1 MTGVVERCIQEPPVT
16 RVDPSATLSGPSST
30 GPDPSAGGLVP
41 SATGLDWTDGGAHRA
56 ANWHSENQSAPPG
69 QVIVVSDDI
78 TADAAYRQARTGTG
92 LLWRGDYHNGRQLLQ
107 AMDRRFKR
115 HSARRG
121 SGKRG
126 GDRQGADGRSAGRH
140 GVDQADGR
148 RNGGAEAFEAQRR
161 YIADRARL
169 LGALIVELDDDYRL
183 NLRRAPDVSLA
194 CKAAYGP
201 STGPMCVSMT
211 ELNGV
216 LSAYQWQLK
225 GVAIPALGEDIH
237 PRYGVFSPIRGE
249 YVDLVAQTPLPDS
262 STDSSAPPDTAFD
275 LGTGTGVLAAVL
287 LRRGVSR
294 VVATDINPRAVVC
307 ARENL
312 ERLGLSR
319 TAEVVEAD
327 LFPQGRADLVVC
339 NPPWLPAR
347 PTSAL
352 EAGIYD
358 PGSDVLH
365 RFIDGLAAHLSP
377 AGEGWL
383 ILSDLAEHLG
393 LRTREALLERFAEAG
408 LRVHDRHDT
417 TPRHPRASDTE
428 DELHKARGAEVTSLW
443 RLRRSS

>member
-1 MTGVVERCIQEPPVT
+1 MTEPGS
-16 RVDPSATLSGPSST
+16 SATALGWT
-30 GPDPSAGGLVP
+30 EDGAQR
-41 SATGLDWTDGGAHRA
+41 SAT
-56 ANWHSENQSAPPG
+56 WHSENQSAAPA
-69 QVIVVSDDI
+69 QVTVISDDI
-78 TADAAYRQARTGTG
+78 AADAAYRLARSGTG

-115 HSARRG
+115 HSARHG
-121 SGKRG
+121 GGKHGAGKRAGRKLGNPGG
-126 GDRQGADGRSAGRH
+126 GDAG
-140 GVDQADGR
+140 GPSDA
-148 RNGGAEAFEAQRR
+148 GGLDVAAAFQAQRR
-161 YIADRARL
+161 YIAQRARL
-169 LGALIVELDDDYRL
+169 LGALIVELDGDYLL

-194 CKAAYGP
+194 CEAAYGP
-201 STGPMCVSMT
+201 STGPMCVSLT

-249 YVDLVAQTPLPDS
+249 YVDLVAQTPFPES
-262 STDSSAPPDTAFD
+262 GTGSSSAPKSPTSTSSAPKTAFD

-287 LRRGVSR
+287 LRRGVER
-294 VVATDINPRAVVC
+294 VVATDINPRAVTC
-307 ARENL
+307 AQENL
-312 ERLGLSR
+312 DRLGLASS
-319 TAEVVEAD
+319 AEVVKAD
-327 LFPQGRADLVVC
+327 LFPQGRADLIVC

-377 AGEGWL
+377 SGEGWL
-383 ILSDLAEHLG
+383 ILSDLAERLG
-393 LRTREALLERFAEAG
+393 LRTREELLERITAAR

-417 TPRHPRASDTE
+417 TPRHPRASDPG
-428 DELHKARGAEVTSLW
+428 DELHRARSAEVTSLW
-443 RLRRSS
+443 RIRLSD

>member
-1 MTGVVERCIQEPPVT
+1 MTEPGS
-16 RVDPSATLSGPSST
+16 SATALRWTEDGS
-30 GPDPSAGGLVP
+30 LR
-41 SATGLDWTDGGAHRA
+41 SAT
-56 ANWHSENQSAPPG
+56 WHSENLSAAPA
-69 QVIVVSDDI
+69 QVTVISDDI
-78 TADAAYRQARTGTG
+78 TADAAYRLARSGTG

-121 SGKRG
+121 GEHGAGKRTGRKLGNPGG
-126 GDRQGADGRSAGRH
+126 GDAGGPSDAGGLSGAA
-140 GVDQADGR
+140 
-148 RNGGAEAFEAQRR
+148 AFEAQRR
-161 YIADRARL
+161 YIAQRARL
-169 LGALIVELDDDYRL
+169 LGALIVELDGDHLL
-183 NLRRAPDVSLA
+183 NLRRAPDVSVA
-194 CKAAYGP
+194 CEAAYGP
-201 STGPMCVSMT
+201 STGPMCVSLT

-249 YVDLVAQTPLPDS
+249 YVDLVAQTPFPES
-262 STDSSAPPDTAFD
+262 GTGSSSAPKSPAANSSAPKSSAPKTAFD

-287 LRRGVSR
+287 LRRGVER
-294 VVATDINPRAVVC
+294 VVATDINPRAVTC
-307 ARENL
+307 AQENL
-312 ERLGLSR
+312 DRLGLASC
-319 TAEVVEAD
+319 AEVVEAD
-327 LFPQGRADLVVC
+327 LFPQGRADLIVC

-393 LRTREALLERFAEAG
+393 LRTREELLERITAAR

-417 TPRHPRASDTE
+417 TPRHPRASDTG
-428 DELHKARGAEVTSLW
+428 DELHRARGAEVTSLW
-443 RLRRSS
+443 RLRLSD

>member
-1 MTGVVERCIQEPPVT
+1 MNGLERSPAEFDSSAAELEWIEDGVHC
-16 RVDPSATLSGPSST
+16 S
-30 GPDPSAGGLVP
+30 
-41 SATGLDWTDGGAHRA
+41 
-56 ANWHSENQSAPPG
+56 ANWHSENQSAAPA
-69 QVIVVSDDI
+69 QVMVISDDI
-78 TADAAYRQARTGTG
+78 TADAAYRLARTGAG

-115 HSARRG
+115 HSARHSTRRG
-121 SGKRG
+121 TGKRRG
-126 GDRQGADGRSAGRH
+126 GKQ
-140 GVDQADGR
+140 
-148 RNGGAEAFEAQRR
+148 GGAEAFEAQRR

-194 CKAAYGP
+194 SEAAYGP
-201 STGPMCVSMT
+201 STGPMCVSLT

-225 GVAIPALGEDIH
+225 GVAIPALREHIH

-249 YVDLVAQTPLPDS
+249 YVDLVAQTPLPES
-262 STDSSAPPDTAFD
+262 GTGSSAPPTMAFD

-287 LRRGVSR
+287 LRRGVEQ

-312 ERLGLSR
+312 ERLGLSES
-319 TAEVVEAD
+319 AEVVETD
-327 LFPQGRADLVVC
+327 LFPECRADLVVC

-365 RFIDGLAAHLSP
+365 RFIDGLAAHLTP

-383 ILSDLAEHLG
+383 ILSDLAEHLD
-393 LRTREALLERFAEAG
+393 LRTREALLERIAAAG

-428 DELHKARGAEVTSLW
+428 DELHRARGAEITSLW
-443 RLRRSS
+443 RLRRPS

>member
-1 MTGVVERCIQEPPVT
+1 MSGL
-16 RVDPSATLSGPSST
+16 DPSAAGS
-30 GPDPSAGGLVP
+30 DPSTAGSDL
-41 SATGLDWTDGGAHRA
+41 SATRLGWTEDGQRCSAS
-56 ANWHSENQSAPPG
+56 WHSENQSAPPE
-69 QVIVVSDDI
+69 QVTVIGDDI
-78 TADAAYRQARTGTG
+78 TADAAYRLARSGTG

-121 SGKRG
+121 AGRQGAGRQGAGKRG
-126 GDRQGADGRSAGRH
+126 GGKHGADNKHGADKRSAGKH
-140 GVDQADGR
+140 GVDGPEGQR
-148 RNGGAEAFEAQRR
+148 SGGDEAFEAQRR

-169 LGALIVELDDDYRL
+169 LGAMIVELDGDYLL
-183 NLRRAPDVSLA
+183 NLRRAPDVRLA
-194 CKAAYGP
+194 CEAAYGP
-201 STGPMCVSMT
+201 STGPMCVSLT

-249 YVDLVAQTPLPDS
+249 YVDLVAQTPLPES
-262 STDSSAPPDTAFD
+262 GTRNSAPPTMAFD
-275 LGTGTGVLAAVL
+275 LGTGTGVLTAVL
-287 LRRGVSR
+287 LRRGVER

-312 ERLGLSR
+312 QRLGLSEA
-319 TAEVVEAD
+319 AEVVEAD
-327 LFPQGRADLVVC
+327 LFPQGRADLIVC

-358 PGSDVLH
+358 PDSDVLH
-365 RFIDGLAAHLSP
+365 RFIDGLAEHLTP

-393 LRTREALLERFAEAG
+393 LRTREALLERITAAG
-408 LRVHDRHDT
+408 LRIHDRHDT

-428 DELHKARGAEVTSLW
+428 DELHNARGAEVTSLW
-443 RLRRSS
+443 RLRHSS

>member
-1 MTGVVERCIQEPPVT
+1 MTGL
-16 RVDPSATLSGPSST
+16 DS
-30 GPDPSAGGLVP
+30 
-41 SATGLDWTDGGAHRA
+41 SATGLDWTEDGVRRSAL
-56 ANWHSENQSAPPG
+56 WHSENQSAAPE
-69 QVIVVSDDI
+69 QVTVISDDI
-78 TADAAYRQARTGTG
+78 TADAAYRLARSGTG

-107 AMDRRFKR
+107 ALDRRFKR

-121 SGKRG
+121 TAKRRG
-126 GDRQGADGRSAGRH
+126 GEQ
-140 GVDQADGR
+140 
-148 RNGGAEAFEAQRR
+148 GGAEAFEAQRR

-183 NLRRAPDVSLA
+183 DLRRAPDVSLA
-194 CKAAYGP
+194 CEAAYGP
-201 STGPMCVSMT
+201 STGPMCVSLT

-249 YVDLVAQTPLPDS
+249 YVDLVAQTPLLES
-262 STDSSAPPDTAFD
+262 GTGSASPPDTAFD

-287 LRRGVSR
+287 LRRGVER
-294 VVATDINPRAVVC
+294 VVATDINPRAVAC
-307 ARENL
+307 ARDNL
-312 ERLGLSR
+312 ERLGLS
-319 TAEVVEAD
+319 TSAEVVEAD
-327 LFPQGRADLVVC
+327 LFPQGRADLIVC

-352 EAGIYD
+352 ETGIYD

-365 RFIDGLAAHLSP
+365 RFIDGLAAHLTP

-393 LRTREALLERFAEAG
+393 LRTRDALLERIAAAG
-408 LRVHDRHDT
+408 LQVHDRHDT
-417 TPRHPRASDTE
+417 TPRHRRASDTE
-428 DELHKARGAEVTSLW
+428 DELHKARGAEITSLW
-443 RLRRSS
+443 RLRRFD

>member
-1 MTGVVERCIQEPPVT
+1 MTELEWTEDGAR
-16 RVDPSATLSGPSST
+16 RSAT
-30 GPDPSAGGLVP
+30 
-41 SATGLDWTDGGAHRA
+41 
-56 ANWHSENQSAPPG
+56 WHSENQSAAPT
-69 QVIVVSDDI
+69 QVTVISDDI
-78 TADAAYRQARTGTG
+78 TADAAYRLARSGTA

-115 HSARRG
+115 HSEHLGGGQQGATGRNGRRG
-121 SGKRG
+121 GKRG
-126 GDRQGADGRSAGRH
+126 TAGNHGATGNRGDLSALG
-140 GVDQADGR
+140 
-148 RNGGAEAFEAQRR
+148 AFETQRR
-161 YIADRARL
+161 FIAERARL
-169 LGALIVELDDDYRL
+169 LGTLIVELDGDHQL

-194 CKAAYGP
+194 CEAAYGP
-201 STGPMCVSMT
+201 STGPMCVSLT

-225 GVAIPALGEDIH
+225 GVSIPALGADVH

-249 YVDLVAQTPLPDS
+249 YVDLVAQTPFPGAEPA
-262 STDSSAPPDTAFD
+262 TDASSAPEASAPQSSAPEPSAPQTAFD

-287 LRRGVSR
+287 LRRGVER
-294 VVATDINPRAVVC
+294 VVATDINPRAVAC
-307 ARENL
+307 AQENL
-312 ERLGLSR
+312 DRLGLASS
-319 TAEVVEAD
+319 AEVVEAD
-327 LFPQGRADLVVC
+327 LFPSGRADLIVC

-365 RFIDGLAAHLSP
+365 RFIDGLAAYLNP

-393 LRTREALLERFAEAG
+393 LRTREALLERITAAG

-417 TPRHPRASDTE
+417 TPRHPRASDTT

-443 RLRRSS
+443 RLRLAT

>member
-1 MTGVVERCIQEPPVT
+1 MTEPEPAATALRWTEDGAER
-16 RVDPSATLSGPSST
+16 SAT
-30 GPDPSAGGLVP
+30 
-41 SATGLDWTDGGAHRA
+41 
-56 ANWHSENQSAPPG
+56 WHSENQSAAPA
-69 QVIVVSDDI
+69 QVTVISDDI
-78 TADAAYRQARTGTG
+78 TADAAYRLARSGTA

-115 HSARRG
+115 NSARRG
-121 SGKRG
+121 GGKHGAGKRSRRKLDNPG
-126 GDRQGADGRSAGRH
+126 GDAGGLSGAG
-140 GVDQADGR
+140 
-148 RNGGAEAFEAQRR
+148 AFEAQRR
-161 YIADRARL
+161 YIAERARL
-169 LGALIVELDDDYRL
+169 LGALIVELDGDYLL

-194 CKAAYGP
+194 CEAAYGP
-201 STGPMCVSMT
+201 STGPMCVSLT

-216 LSAYQWQLK
+216 LSAYQWQLR

-249 YVDLVAQTPLPDS
+249 YVDLVAQTPFPDS
-262 STDSSAPPDTAFD
+262 GTGIFSTPNSPTSTSNSSAPQTCAPKTAFD

-287 LRRGVSR
+287 LRRGVDR
-294 VVATDINPRAVVC
+294 VVATDINPRAVAC
-307 ARENL
+307 AEENL
-312 ERLGLSR
+312 GRLGLASS
-319 TAEVVEAD
+319 AEVVEAD
-327 LFPQGRADLVVC
+327 LFPQGRADLIVC

-393 LRTREALLERFAEAG
+393 LRAREELLERITAAG

-417 TPRHPRASDTE
+417 TPRHPRAADAE
-428 DELHKARGAEVTSLW
+428 DELHRARGAEVTSLW
-443 RLRRSS
+443 RLRRST

>member
-1 MTGVVERCIQEPPVT
+1 MTEPGS
-16 RVDPSATLSGPSST
+16 SATALGWT
-30 GPDPSAGGLVP
+30 EDGAQR
-41 SATGLDWTDGGAHRA
+41 SAT
-56 ANWHSENQSAPPG
+56 WHSENQSAAPA
-69 QVIVVSDDI
+69 QVTVISDDI
-78 TADAAYRQARTGTG
+78 AADAAYRLARSGTG

-115 HSARRG
+115 HSARHG
-121 SGKRG
+121 GGKHGAGKRAGRKLGNPGG
-126 GDRQGADGRSAGRH
+126 GDAG
-140 GVDQADGR
+140 GPSDAGGP
-148 RNGGAEAFEAQRR
+148 GGAAAFQAQRR
-161 YIADRARL
+161 YIAQRARL
-169 LGALIVELDDDYRL
+169 LGALIVELDGDYLL

-194 CKAAYGP
+194 CEAAYGP
-201 STGPMCVSMT
+201 STGPMCVSLT

-249 YVDLVAQTPLPDS
+249 YVDLVAQTPFPES
-262 STDSSAPPDTAFD
+262 GTGSSSAPKSPTSTSSAPKTAFD

-287 LRRGVSR
+287 LRRGVER
-294 VVATDINPRAVVC
+294 VVATDINPRAVTC
-307 ARENL
+307 AQENL
-312 ERLGLSR
+312 DRLGLASS
-319 TAEVVEAD
+319 AEVVKAD
-327 LFPQGRADLVVC
+327 LFPQGRADLIVC

-377 AGEGWL
+377 SGEGWL
-383 ILSDLAEHLG
+383 ILSDLAERLG
-393 LRTREALLERFAEAG
+393 LRTREELLERITAAR

-417 TPRHPRASDTE
+417 TPRHPRASDPG
-428 DELHKARGAEVTSLW
+428 DELHRARSAEVTSLW
-443 RLRRSS
+443 RIRLSD